1 MDDDGNGQ
9 KTQNFPGKFFEET
22 TREKKFGAQIFI
34 LPHQAGLIHQII
46 RQLEQC
52 HRDQN
57 L

>member
-1 MDDDGNGQ
+1 MDDDSKGQ
-9 KTQNFPGKFFEET
+9 KTQNFPGKFFKET
-22 TREKKFGAQIFI
+22 TREKKFVAQIFI
-34 LPHQAGLIHQII
+34 LPRQAGLIHQII